1 MSASRNTGF
10 TLIELMVAVAV
21 LAILTALALPSFQG
35 TLRSNRIATTTNE
48 LLASI
53 SMARSEA
60 IRSTHG
66 GGVCTSTD
74 GKACDD
80 GAWNAGW
87 LVWTDSNGNEE
98 LDDSEPVI
106 RYVQP
111 KSKLSM
117 SGSATLIAFDSRGR
131 SASGEQEISLQ
142 PEGDVTEP
150 ARCLHISPAGQT
162 RIVKSACK

>member
-1 MSASRNTGF
+1 MSAYRTTGF
-10 TLIELMVAVAV
+10 TLIELMVTVAV

-74 GKACDD
+74 GKACDGD
-80 GAWNAGW
+80 WSSGW

-98 LDDSEPVI
+98 LDDTEPVI

-111 KSKLSM
+111 KSRLLV
-117 SGSATLIAFDSRGR
+117 SGSTTLIAFDSRGR
-131 SASGEQEISLQ
+131 STSGEQEISLQ
-142 PEGDVTEP
+142 PEGSVTVP